1 MKNKQLT
8 LWIAGGIG
16 ILALAGVIFAGGNS
30 DTKKNLAASGT
41 PSFQVDTEM
50 IELGEIDVQ
59 GDYPADFTVTNT
71 GDAPLEISKART
83 SCMCT
88 FAEII
93 IGDET
98 SPSIN
103 MDMYMEGIHTYEEY
117 MAAKK
122 WTGTIQSGESA
133 TVRVIYKPYM
143 MPVQGS
149 VARNVKFAT
158 NDPNNKSVELGIHA
172 TVK

>member
-16 ILALAGVIFAGGNS
+16 ILALAGVIFAASS
-30 DTKKNLAASGT
+30 DQTVESQVVSGT
-41 PSFQVDTEM
+41 PSFQVDTEE
-50 IELGEIDVQ
+50 IELGEIAVQ

-71 GDAPLEISKART
+71 GDAPLEISNVQT

-88 FAEII
+88 FAEIM
-93 IGDET
+93 IGNEK
-98 SPSIN
+98 SPDFN
-103 MDMYMEGIHTYEEY
+103 MDMYMPSIHTREEY
-117 MAAKK
+117 MNAKK
-122 WTGTIQSGESA
+122 WKGTIQPGESA
-133 TVRVIYKPYM
+133 TVRVIYKPYL

-149 VARNVKFAT
+149 VARNVKFST
-158 NDPNNKSVELGIHA
+158 NDPNNSVVELGIHA